1 MENVDAQPLALNLK
15 QAAQMLGVAENT
27 VRALAQRGEIRAR
40 RAGSR
45 WLISR
50 RALERYLEGE
60 NDKPA
65 GRGGDR

>member
-1 MENVDAQPLALNLK
+1 MNNENTQPLALNLK
-15 QAAQMLGVAENT
+15 QAAQMLGLAENT

-50 RALERYLEGE
+50 RALERYLEGDNE
-60 NDKPA
+60 NPA
-65 GRGGDR
+65 GTGGVF